1 MTFQNEQTD
10 KTSSSLGKTNWSS
23 IGAMI
28 VLLLLTSFI
37 QRYLTIQLSPETT
50 AKLYFSAI
58 IIGIISIPM
67 SSWLFNK
74 SIKRINYTDPTELN
88 LRIYRV
94 AFYTKLVIVCSGFVV
109 NLVLFFF
116 SKNAHLLIIG
126 AIYIVYQMIAV
137 PSKESLQE
145 ILGLNVSE
153 EEADQTL

>member
-10 KTSSSLGKTNWSS
+10 KTSTALGRTNWSC

-37 QRYLTIQLSPETT
+37 QRYISIQLSPETA

-58 IIGIISIPM
+58 IIGIISIPI

-74 SIKRINYTDPTELN
+74 SIKRISNTDPTELN

-94 AFYTKLVIVCSGFVV
+94 AFYTKLIIVCSGFVV
-109 NLVLFFF
+109 NLILFFF
-116 SKNAHLLIIG
+116 SNNTHLLIIG
-126 AIYIVYQMIAV
+126 AIYIVYQMIAI
-137 PSKESLQE
+137 PSKESLLE
-145 ILGLNVSE
+145 ILGLNMTE
-153 EEADQTL
+153 EEADPTL